1 MKSVQVFFVFSLF
14 LSVRLS
20 SQDTSGR
27 ESMTLEEALAQ
38 NAELQMNLMQA
49 ASAGKALLNARLI
62 LQV

>member
-38 NAELQMNLMQA
+38 NAELQKNLMQA